1 MLISTISLIL
11 ITFGLAIGY
20 GWQLGL
26 VSLGYL
32 PIILIFGIIFGK
44 LTHSKDKKIR
54 NNFISAQAKAE
65 EVFSTIKTIKI
76 LNG

>member
-26 VSLGYL
+26 VSLGYV
-32 PIILIFGIIFGK
+32 PIILIFGVIFGK
-44 LTHSKDKKIR
+44 LAYSKDQNIR
-54 NNFISAQAKAE
+54 NNFTSAQAKAE
-65 EVFSTIKTIKI
+65 
-76 LNG
+76 

>member
-26 VSLGYL
+26 VALGYV
-32 PIILIFGIIFGK
+32 PIVLIFGIIFGQ
-44 LTHSKDKKIR
+44 LTYSKD
-54 NNFISAQAKAE
+54 
-65 EVFSTIKTIKI
+65 
-76 LNG
+76 